1 MSINQWMT
9 CLGTM
14 KLPFRKLNSML
25 CEQSGAIEPAR
36 IVDAGRDTKNR
47 SPHKEKAKQKRK
59 GTGTMAGS
67 LKNACLAFSNNR
79 RRGFA
84 LADVLR
90 TGGDAQESQHRSHW

>member
-1 MSINQWMT
+1 
-9 CLGTM
+9 
-14 KLPFRKLNSML
+14 
-25 CEQSGAIEPAR
+25 
-36 IVDAGRDTKNR
+36 VDADRNTKKNET
-47 SPHKEKAKQKRK
+47 KKKK

-67 LKNACLAFSNNR
+67 LKIACLTFSNNR